1 MTTLQDIVKTL
12 KSNKDRLRSKYG
24 LSGMAIFGSYSRQQ
38 QTEDSD
44 IDILV
49 EFQKPIGVEFI
60 DLADELEAILDKRV
74 DLVSKNGIRPAYFK
88 QIEKE
93 LSYV

>member
-1 MTTLQDIVKTL
+1 MTSLQDIKKIL
-12 KSNKDRLRSKYG
+12 KSNKARLTSKYG
-24 LSGMAIFGSYSRQQ
+24 FSGMAIFGSYGRQQ

-49 EFQKPIGVEFI
+49 DFQKPIGVEFI
-60 DLADELEAILDKRV
+60 DLADELEALLHKRV

-88 QIEKE
+88 QIEPE